1 MYLSTGWKGLRR
13 PARVVTLMVRQVIV
27 NVVSSGVVLLCD
39 RILAKHL
46 VRDFIVGLDLA
57 AELTGVLQ

>member
-1 MYLSTGWKGLRR
+1 
-13 PARVVTLMVRQVIV
+13 MVRQVIV

-57 AELTGVLQ
+57 TELTGVLQ